1 MNPRYRVLVADDERP
16 VAAGLQAQ
24 LESIGHDVIAV
35 VGDGQHAVDFC
46 RRALPDV
53 AVLDIEMPGL
63 DGITAARQIAADPA
77 TPVVILSAHGSSHL
91 IDQAVEEGV
100 VSYLLKPVTTTSLD
114 AALRVAVARAKDIRG
129 LREEVDEL
137 ETSLRSRKLI
147 ERAKGILMSRRKM
160 TESEAFR
167 LLQKQSQDRRLPMA
181 KLAES
186 IVEAEGL
193 LDPHHDEFD
202 EPAVD

>member
-1 MNPRYRVLVADDERP
+1 MNPRYRVLVADDERA

-63 DGITAARQIAADPA
+63 DGISAARQIAADPA

-91 IDQAVEEGV
+91 IDQAAEEGV

-114 AALRVAVARAKDIRG
+114 AALRIAVARAKDIQS
-129 LREEVDEL
+129 LRDEVEEL
-137 ETSLRSRKLI
+137 HTSLRDRKLI
-147 ERAKGILMSRRKM
+147 ERAKGILMARRKM
-160 TESEAFR
+160 TEFEAFR

-193 LDPHHDEFD
+193 LDPDASESD
-202 EPAVD
+202 TK

>member
-91 IDQAVEEGV
+91 LDQAVEEGV

>member
-1 MNPRYRVLVADDERP
+1 MADDERP

-147 ERAKGILMSRRKM
+147 ERAKGILMARRKM

-202 EPAVD
+202 ESAVD

>member
-147 ERAKGILMSRRKM
+147 ERAKGILMARRKM

>member
-24 LESIGHDVIAV
+24 LESIGHDVSAV